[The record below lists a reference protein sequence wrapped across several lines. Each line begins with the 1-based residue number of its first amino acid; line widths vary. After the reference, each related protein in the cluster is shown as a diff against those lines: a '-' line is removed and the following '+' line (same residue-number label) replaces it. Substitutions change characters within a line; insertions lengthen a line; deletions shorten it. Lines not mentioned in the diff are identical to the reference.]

1 MTVCEEGIS
10 CDALSLSVILRG
22 RIAAPAT
29 SIYAG
34 RSAARARPAKTQID
48 RPGGCTLY
56 RPSTAKMRFAMAH
69 KDLPSPEILRKILR
83 YDPDTGKLFWRK
95 RPVEMFA
102 DGARP
107 AKSLCKTWND
117 LYAGKEAFTS
127 LNAEGYKRGSIF
139 RSVFHAQRVAW
150 AIYYGESPKGEI
162 DHENGVKSDNRI
174 ENLRDVTHR
183 ENGRNQKRKSNN
195 VSGATGVCWHK
206 RDERWAAYIHG
217 NRGREYLGYF
227 TDKSAAIAAR
237 KSAEQRLGYHTNHG
251 ERG

>member
-1 MTVCEEGIS
+1 MTVYEAGVFCS
-10 CDALSLSVILRG
+10 ALSPSVFLRG
-22 RIAAPAT
+22 VATGPAT
-29 SIYAG
+29 LGVIRRHA
-34 RSAARARPAKTQID
+34 AKTRSTTMEVD

-56 RPSTAKMRFAMAH
+56 RPSTAKVGFAMTH

-83 YDPDTGKLFWRK
+83 YDPVTGKLFWRR

-107 AKSLCKTWND
+107 AKSLCAAWNG
-117 LYAGKEAFTS
+117 LHAGKEAFTS
-127 LNAEGYKRGSIF
+127 SNAEGYKRSSIF
-139 RSVFHAQRVAW
+139 GSVFQAQRVAW
-150 AIYYGESPKGEI
+150 SIYYGERPRGEI

-195 VSGATGVCWHK
+195 VSGATGVYWHK
-206 RDERWAAYIHG
+206 RDERWVAYING

-227 TDKSAAIAAR
+227 TDKTAAIAAR
-237 KSAEQRLGYHTNHG
+237 ESAKKRLGYHINHG
-251 ERG
+251 ERD